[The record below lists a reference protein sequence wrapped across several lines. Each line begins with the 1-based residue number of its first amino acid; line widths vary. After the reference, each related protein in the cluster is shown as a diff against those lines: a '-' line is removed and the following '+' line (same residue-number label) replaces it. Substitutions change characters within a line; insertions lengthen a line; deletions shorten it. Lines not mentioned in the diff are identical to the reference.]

1 MNIKKKSVRDKK
13 QKEVSEKKKEPEE
26 VKKEVEEEKLDKKVL
41 SEEEFDFDGIESLND
56 LSAVLRF
63 EKDNKNS
70 DNTSVGNSLE
80 GGLVFAPRVK
90 EKDTQEIKKYSD
102 TKYDTNYN
110 ESHYGEKTPGYSQK
124 ESESDNKNQ

>member
-1 MNIKKKSVRDKK
+1 MNMKKKSVRDKK
-13 QKEVSEKKKEPEE
+13 QKEVSEKKKELEE
-26 VKKEVEEEKLDKKVL
+26 VKKEIKEEKLDEVVL
-41 SEEEFDFDGIESLND
+41 SEEELDFNGIESLND

-63 EKDNKNS
+63 EKDNKNPE
-70 DNTSVGNSLE
+70 NISVGNSLE
-80 GGLVFAPRVK
+80 GGLIFAPRVK

-110 ESHYGEKTPGYSQK
+110 ESHYGEKTPGYAPK